1 MCGIIGI
8 YDNSSNIIDCLN
20 KLQHRGK
27 DGVGIAM
34 NTSSGNLILE
44 KKMGTLQE
52 NKEYFLDTINKHQP
66 NIVIG
71 HIRYST
77 RTSNEFSKELQPIM
91 NTEIALAHN
100 GNIPNVENYKHDTLY
115 ILNYIERNIEKFPF
129 NQILINLI
137 NKVHSAYSIVLI
149 YNNSLYVLRDRYGI
163 RPLCYGKAPNGSYY
177 VSSES
182 IAIENYVS
190 SIIEVNP
197 GQILE
202 INKNG
207 IKEIYNHPH
216 AQQSLCAFELIYFM
230 NPASRILGTH
240 VRNYRENLGSILA
253 KKEQHK
259 FNTKDYVV
267 CGVPSSGI
275 IAAQS
280 YAKDLDLPYFQFI
293 TKRNQTTNG
302 SDRTFILPNQQSRID
317 AINKKFIFDEE
328 YIKNKNLI
336 IVDDTI
342 VRGNIMKGIIK
353 KLKTY
358 GAREIHIRIPA
369 PRVIDICQLGI
380 AIHNKQELIAYN
392 KHLEDINTELE
403 SDSLMY
409 LETSDLTFFP
419 KNSYMECFGVHQP
432 SINLSTKYTINT

>member
-8 YDNSSNIIDCLN
+8 YDNSSNITDCLN

-34 NTSSGNLILE
+34 NTSSGELILE
-44 KKMGTLQE
+44 KRLGTLEE
-52 NKEYFLDTINKHQP
+52 NKEYLLETINKHEP

-91 NTEIALAHN
+91 NNEIALAHN

-115 ILNYIERNIEKFPF
+115 ILNYIERNLDKLPF
-129 NQILINLI
+129 NQILINLM

-149 YNNSLYVLRDRYGI
+149 YNNSLYALRDRYGI
-163 RPLCYGKAPNGSYY
+163 RPLCYGKALNGSYY

-182 IAIENYVS
+182 IAIEDHVC
-190 SIIEVNP
+190 SIMEVNP
-197 GQILE
+197 GQI
-202 INKNG
+202 
-207 IKEIYNHPH
+207 IKIDSQGMTKLYNHPH

-230 NPASRILGTH
+230 NPNSRILGTY
-240 VRNYRENLGSILA
+240 VRNYRQNLGSILA

-259 FNTKDYVV
+259 FATNNYVV

-280 YAKDLDLPYFQFI
+280 YAKDLNLSYSQFI
-293 TKRNQTTNG
+293 NKTTNG
-302 SDRTFILPNQQSRID
+302 SDRTFILPNQQTRID
-317 AINKKFIFDEE
+317 AINKKFIFNQD

-353 KLKTY
+353 KLKSY

-380 AIHNKQELIAYN
+380 AIHSKEELIAYN
-392 KHLEDINTELE
+392 KPLEDIIKELNC
-403 SDSLMY
+403 DSLLY
-409 LETSDLTFFP
+409 LETSDLSFFP
-419 KNSYMECFGVHQP
+419 KKSYMECFGVNQT
-432 SINLSTKYTINT
+432 SINLSTKYTLDR